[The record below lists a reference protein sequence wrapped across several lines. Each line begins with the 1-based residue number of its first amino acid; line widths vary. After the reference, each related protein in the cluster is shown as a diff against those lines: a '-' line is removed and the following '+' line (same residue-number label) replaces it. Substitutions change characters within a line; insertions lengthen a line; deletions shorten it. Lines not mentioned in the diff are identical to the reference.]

1 MVTSSTSSLSF
12 LLLSTLLAPTIV
24 LLLQSSVLHANPDAY
39 FHTCLSNKRWKN
51 PSAPVSVTGALY
63 TRDNS
68 SFFDILSLHTRNKR
82 FNRPY
87 TPKPIA
93 IITPF
98 HESHI
103 QAAVVCSKD
112 SNFQLRIRS
121 GGHDYEG
128 YSYVSDVPFVLLDMT
143 LEQGGSDLVYKWQHV
158 APNLHRDIFIRLQI
172 EVRQKTVRV
181 SFVCEFLG
189 RVDRLLSLMEKSF
202 PELGLTKSDC
212 FELPW
217 VNSTLFFAEW
227 PMGTVAEA
235 LLYEPKRPAESYFK
249 GKSDY
254 VQKVISKEGLQSVW
268 KKFIESEVMIMEWN
282 PYGGRMWDIPA
293 SATPFPHRT
302 GNLFQIQYMITWYQ
316 DGEDAINHNFNILRS
331 MYKIMTPFVS
341 KSPRQAYLN
350 YRDRDIGAN
359 PSNGTTNVDAARIY
373 GAKFF
378 KENFDKLVQVKT
390 KVDPENFFRYEQ
402 TLTILLLQSPV
413 SHANPDAYFHACL
426 SNNRWKNPS
435 APVSVTGA
443 LYTRHNSSFSY
454 ILNLHIRNKRFNRPN
469 TPEPIAI
476 ITPFHESHVQAAIIC
491 SKASK
496 FQLRIRSG
504 GHDYEGF
511 SFISDVPFV
520 LLDMYTLKSIHVN
533 IQNGT
538 ALIEAGVTDLVYKW
552 QHVAPKIDRDLFIR
566 LQHEVHHK
574 RVQVTFIAEFLGR
587 TDRLLSLM
595 KKNFPELGLTESDCV
610 EMPWV
615 NSTLFYSEYPIGT
628 PAEALLFEA
637 KDPAW
642 SYSKSKSDY
651 VKNVISKKGLQSIW
665 NKLIESEIIIMQW
678 SPYGGRMWEIPTS
691 ATPFPHRAG
700 NLFKI
705 SYYITWL
712 QDEERVANHNL
723 NLLRSIYKFMTP
735 FVSKSPREAFFN
747 YRDRDIGACPSNGTT
762 NVDAA
767 RIYGAKFFR
776 ENFDRLVQVKT
787 RVDPENFFR
796 YEQSIPPHK
805 G

>member
-128 YSYVSDVPFVLLDMT
+128 YSYVSDVPFVLLDMYTFKSIHVNIQNATALVEAGASLGQLYYKVARNSNVHGVPGGICPSVGTGGHFGGGGYGNLMRKYGLAVDNIIDAKIVDVNGHILDRKSMGEDLFWTIRGGGGASFGVILSWTMKLVEVPPVVTVFRLNRT

-158 APNLHRDIFIRLQI
+158 APKLHRDIFIRLQI

-212 FELPW
+212 FEMPW

-402 TLTILLLQSPV
+402 
-413 SHANPDAYFHACL
+413 
-426 SNNRWKNPS
+426 
-435 APVSVTGA
+435 
-443 LYTRHNSSFSY
+443 
-454 ILNLHIRNKRFNRPN
+454 
-469 TPEPIAI
+469 
-476 ITPFHESHVQAAIIC
+476 
-491 SKASK
+491 
-496 FQLRIRSG
+496 
-504 GHDYEGF
+504 
-511 SFISDVPFV
+511 
-520 LLDMYTLKSIHVN
+520 
-533 IQNGT
+533 
-538 ALIEAGVTDLVYKW
+538 
-552 QHVAPKIDRDLFIR
+552 
-566 LQHEVHHK
+566 
-574 RVQVTFIAEFLGR
+574 
-587 TDRLLSLM
+587 
-595 KKNFPELGLTESDCV
+595 
-610 EMPWV
+610 
-615 NSTLFYSEYPIGT
+615 
-628 PAEALLFEA
+628 
-637 KDPAW
+637 
-642 SYSKSKSDY
+642 
-651 VKNVISKKGLQSIW
+651 
-665 NKLIESEIIIMQW
+665 
-678 SPYGGRMWEIPTS
+678 
-691 ATPFPHRAG
+691 
-700 NLFKI
+700 
-705 SYYITWL
+705 
-712 QDEERVANHNL
+712 
-723 NLLRSIYKFMTP
+723 
-735 FVSKSPREAFFN
+735 
-747 YRDRDIGACPSNGTT
+747 
-762 NVDAA
+762 
-767 RIYGAKFFR
+767 
-776 ENFDRLVQVKT
+776 
-787 RVDPENFFR
+787 
-796 YEQSIPPHK
+796 SIPPHK
-805 G
+805 Y

>member
-1 MVTSSTSSLSF
+1 MVTSSSSSLSF

-68 SFFDILSLHTRNKR
+68 SFLDILSLHTRNKR

-103 QAAVVCSKD
+103 QAAVVCSKA

-128 YSYVSDVPFVLLDMT
+128 YSYVSDVPFVLLDMYTFKSIHVNIQNATALVEAGASLGQLYYKVARNSHVHGVPGGICPSVGTGGHFGGGGYGNLMRKYGLAVDNIIDAKIVDVNGNILDRKSMGEDLFWAIRGGGGASFGVIVSWTMKLVEVPPVVTVFRLNRT

-158 APNLHRDIFIRLQI
+158 APKLHRDIFIRLQI
-172 EVRQKTVRV
+172 EMRQKTVRV

-189 RVDRLLSLMEKSF
+189 RVDRLLSLMKKSF

-212 FELPW
+212 FEMPW

-235 LLYEPKRPAESYFK
+235 LLYEPKRPADSYFK
-249 GKSDY
+249 AKSDY

-268 KKFIESEVMIMEWN
+268 KQFIESEVMIMEWN

-293 SATPFPHRT
+293 SATPFPHRS

-316 DGEDAINHNFNILRS
+316 DGEDTINHNLNILRS
-331 MYKIMTPFVS
+331 MYKVMTPFVS

-378 KENFDKLVQVKT
+378 RENFDKLVQVKT

-402 TLTILLLQSPV
+402 
-413 SHANPDAYFHACL
+413 
-426 SNNRWKNPS
+426 
-435 APVSVTGA
+435 
-443 LYTRHNSSFSY
+443 
-454 ILNLHIRNKRFNRPN
+454 
-469 TPEPIAI
+469 
-476 ITPFHESHVQAAIIC
+476 
-491 SKASK
+491 
-496 FQLRIRSG
+496 
-504 GHDYEGF
+504 
-511 SFISDVPFV
+511 
-520 LLDMYTLKSIHVN
+520 
-533 IQNGT
+533 
-538 ALIEAGVTDLVYKW
+538 
-552 QHVAPKIDRDLFIR
+552 
-566 LQHEVHHK
+566 
-574 RVQVTFIAEFLGR
+574 
-587 TDRLLSLM
+587 
-595 KKNFPELGLTESDCV
+595 
-610 EMPWV
+610 
-615 NSTLFYSEYPIGT
+615 
-628 PAEALLFEA
+628 
-637 KDPAW
+637 
-642 SYSKSKSDY
+642 
-651 VKNVISKKGLQSIW
+651 
-665 NKLIESEIIIMQW
+665 
-678 SPYGGRMWEIPTS
+678 
-691 ATPFPHRAG
+691 
-700 NLFKI
+700 
-705 SYYITWL
+705 
-712 QDEERVANHNL
+712 
-723 NLLRSIYKFMTP
+723 
-735 FVSKSPREAFFN
+735 
-747 YRDRDIGACPSNGTT
+747 
-762 NVDAA
+762 
-767 RIYGAKFFR
+767 
-776 ENFDRLVQVKT
+776 
-787 RVDPENFFR
+787 
-796 YEQSIPPHK
+796 SIPPHK
-805 G
+805 Y

>member
-1 MVTSSTSSLSF
+1 MATSSSLPSPF
-12 LLLSTLLAPTIV
+12 SLLSTLLA
-24 LLLQSSVLHANPDAY
+24 
-39 FHTCLSNKRWKN
+39 
-51 PSAPVSVTGALY
+51 
-63 TRDNS
+63 
-68 SFFDILSLHTRNKR
+68 
-82 FNRPY
+82 
-87 TPKPIA
+87 
-93 IITPF
+93 
-98 HESHI
+98 
-103 QAAVVCSKD
+103 
-112 SNFQLRIRS
+112 
-121 GGHDYEG
+121 
-128 YSYVSDVPFVLLDMT
+128 
-143 LEQGGSDLVYKWQHV
+143 
-158 APNLHRDIFIRLQI
+158 
-172 EVRQKTVRV
+172 
-181 SFVCEFLG
+181 
-189 RVDRLLSLMEKSF
+189 
-202 PELGLTKSDC
+202 
-212 FELPW
+212 
-217 VNSTLFFAEW
+217 
-227 PMGTVAEA
+227 
-235 LLYEPKRPAESYFK
+235 
-249 GKSDY
+249 
-254 VQKVISKEGLQSVW
+254 
-268 KKFIESEVMIMEWN
+268 
-282 PYGGRMWDIPA
+282 
-293 SATPFPHRT
+293 
-302 GNLFQIQYMITWYQ
+302 
-316 DGEDAINHNFNILRS
+316 
-331 MYKIMTPFVS
+331 
-341 KSPRQAYLN
+341 
-350 YRDRDIGAN
+350 
-359 PSNGTTNVDAARIY
+359 
-373 GAKFF
+373 
-378 KENFDKLVQVKT
+378 
-390 KVDPENFFRYEQ
+390 
-402 TLTILLLQSPV
+402 LTILLLQSPV

-538 ALIEAGVTDLVYKW
+538 ALIEAGATLGQLYYKVARNSNVHAIAAGVCPSVGTGGHFSGGGYGNLMRKYGLSVDNIIDAKIVDVNGNILDRKSMGEDLFWAIRGGGGASFGVILSWTMKLVEVPPLVTVFKVNRTLEQGVTDLVYKW

>member
-128 YSYVSDVPFVLLDMT
+128 YSYVSDVPFVLLDMYTFKSIHVNIQNATALVEAGASLGQLYYKVAQNSHVHGVPGGICPSVGTGGHFGGGGYGNVMRKYGLAVDNIIDAKIVDVNGHILDRKSMGEDLFWAIRGGGGASFGVILSWTMKLVEVPPVVTVFRLNRT

-217 VNSTLFFAEW
+217 VNSTLFFAEY
-227 PMGTVAEA
+227 PIGTVAEA
-235 LLYEPKRPAESYFK
+235 LLYESSRPAESYFK

-268 KKFIESEVMIMEWN
+268 KKFIESEVIIMEWN

-359 PSNGTTNVDAARIY
+359 PSNGTINVDAARIY

-378 KENFDKLVQVKT
+378 RENFDKLVQVKT

-402 TLTILLLQSPV
+402 
-413 SHANPDAYFHACL
+413 
-426 SNNRWKNPS
+426 
-435 APVSVTGA
+435 
-443 LYTRHNSSFSY
+443 
-454 ILNLHIRNKRFNRPN
+454 
-469 TPEPIAI
+469 
-476 ITPFHESHVQAAIIC
+476 
-491 SKASK
+491 
-496 FQLRIRSG
+496 
-504 GHDYEGF
+504 
-511 SFISDVPFV
+511 
-520 LLDMYTLKSIHVN
+520 
-533 IQNGT
+533 
-538 ALIEAGVTDLVYKW
+538 
-552 QHVAPKIDRDLFIR
+552 
-566 LQHEVHHK
+566 
-574 RVQVTFIAEFLGR
+574 
-587 TDRLLSLM
+587 
-595 KKNFPELGLTESDCV
+595 
-610 EMPWV
+610 
-615 NSTLFYSEYPIGT
+615 
-628 PAEALLFEA
+628 
-637 KDPAW
+637 
-642 SYSKSKSDY
+642 
-651 VKNVISKKGLQSIW
+651 
-665 NKLIESEIIIMQW
+665 
-678 SPYGGRMWEIPTS
+678 
-691 ATPFPHRAG
+691 
-700 NLFKI
+700 
-705 SYYITWL
+705 
-712 QDEERVANHNL
+712 
-723 NLLRSIYKFMTP
+723 
-735 FVSKSPREAFFN
+735 
-747 YRDRDIGACPSNGTT
+747 
-762 NVDAA
+762 
-767 RIYGAKFFR
+767 
-776 ENFDRLVQVKT
+776 
-787 RVDPENFFR
+787 
-796 YEQSIPPHK
+796 SIPPHK
-805 G
+805 Y